1 MTFYC
6 IDMAYFLYPF
16 VNQPAFELFPHL
28 AIVDNS
34 SSRVPILAMVVRCR
48 PLGGSVHVAV
58 AFTIT
63 ECHSGKTIRVD
74 RKMAWT

>member
-6 IDMAYFLYPF
+6 IDMAYFLYPLI
-16 VNQPAFELFPHL
+16 NQPAFELFPYL

-34 SSRVPILAMVVRCR
+34 RSRVPILAMVVRCR
-48 PLGGSVHVAV
+48 PLRVFAQVSVAS
-58 AFTIT
+58 TIT
-63 ECHSGKTIRVD
+63 EWHSGKTIRVD